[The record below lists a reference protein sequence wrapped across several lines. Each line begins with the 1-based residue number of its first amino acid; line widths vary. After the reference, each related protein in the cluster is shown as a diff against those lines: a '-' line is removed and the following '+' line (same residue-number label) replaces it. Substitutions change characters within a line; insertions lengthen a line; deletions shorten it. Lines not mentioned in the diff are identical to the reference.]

1 LHSAAKDIYN
11 AGGKDILR
19 KLWNAL
25 KLHQEKMSDNEFIT
39 MLKMEVD
46 PVVANVYLNW
56 NR

>member
-1 LHSAAKDIYN
+1 
-11 AGGKDILR
+11 
-19 KLWNAL
+19 
-25 KLHQEKMSDNEFIT
+25 MSDNEFIT